1 MATVNPP
8 KKHKYPVY
16 NQKKETKAMVFMHKI
31 GDFFKL
37 NKKMIIMVTSI
48 VLAVAIVTSALII
61 GLNYYFVDTPYD
73 GIRFADYIMIPE
85 YFGMELSQKKVEESF
100 EKEKNALLKKLAM
113 YEPLK
118 SGVIK
123 EGHNVTI
130 SAEGFLVGADGSE
143 VKVAKATIS
152 EYEITDIGN
161 HVTETGA
168 GFSKE
173 IQDAIIG
180 TNIESVKKVTANI
193 EYPDDYAIAEL
204 KGQNVKYYVTIKKV
218 TETIMPD
225 YTDAVVKEA
234 DSRFTG
240 IAQFEDYTYRQIKL
254 NLLWNKIVSDSIVI
268 KYPEKKL
275 KIYRNEFDDYYNTY
289 MEQKKLTFDKLLSE
303 MGITG
308 AEYESLRTN
317 YAESTV
323 KEEIILYFIV
333 KTEKIR
339 VASSDYKTAYEAIAF
354 DNGYSSVDDMLKDY
368 SEDVIERTVLWEKV
382 KSVILEKAVSVE

>member
-16 NQKKETKAMVFMHKI
+16 AQKKETKAMALMHKI

-73 GIRFADYIMIPE
+73 GVRFADYIMVPE
-85 YFGMELSQKKVEESF
+85 YFGMELSQKKVEENF
-100 EKEKNALLKKLAM
+100 ETQKKELLKKLAT
-113 YEPLK
+113 YEDVK
-118 SGVIK
+118 SGLIE

-143 VKVAKATIS
+143 VKVSKATIN

-161 HVTETGA
+161 HVTESGA

-180 TNIESVKKVTANI
+180 TNIESVKKITANI
-193 EYPDDYAIAEL
+193 DYPDDYSIAEL
-204 KGQNVKYYVTIKKV
+204 KGQNVKYYVTVKKV
-218 TETIMPD
+218 TKTIMPE
-225 YTDAVVKEA
+225 YTDAVVKAA

-240 IAQFEDYTYRQIKL
+240 IAQFEEYTYRQIKL
-254 NLLWNKIVSDSIVI
+254 NLLWNKLISNTIVI

-275 KIYRNEFDDYYNTY
+275 KIYRNEFDDYYNAY
-289 MEQKKLTFDKLLSE
+289 MEQKKLTFEKLLTE

-308 AEYESLRTN
+308 EEYNSLRN
-317 YAESTV
+317 EYAESTV
-323 KEEIILYFIV
+323 KEEIVLYFIA

-339 VASSDYKTAYEAIAF
+339 VASSDYKTAYESIAF

-368 SEDVIERTVLWEKV
+368 SEDVIERTVIWEKV